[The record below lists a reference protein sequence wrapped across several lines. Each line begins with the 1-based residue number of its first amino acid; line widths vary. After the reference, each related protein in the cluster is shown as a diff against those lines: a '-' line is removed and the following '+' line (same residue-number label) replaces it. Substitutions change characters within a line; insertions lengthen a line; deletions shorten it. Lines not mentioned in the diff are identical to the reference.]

1 MSKAKVAEKEF
12 EARIDKLMVK
22 IFRLEVRTANE
33 RKRL

>member
-1 MSKAKVAEKEF
+1 MSKAKAIEKEF
-12 EARIDKLMVK
+12 EARINKLMVR